1 MQKEFDL
8 PITRF
13 NRLFSH
19 LTYFL
24 FLKKVNRNIFG
35 LVFDLYNLELNNLYK
50 MFSITY
56 STFNLK
62 GDNLQFYRDVAS
74 TTDAVLS
81 HASFTLADYI
91 DNYQQFILNNS
102 IEQIRAK
109 NEYLLELIILGVLW
123 RNKGAYVQKSTRLAT
138 SSLHSLYAI
147 RKANKQLKP
156 SIDKIRGWLISSTL
170 FGSSKSKLIFGV
182 KSFKRLLSWLNATGE
197 YAEEVKRLKG
207 WLEFTKTMSEN
218 ELLIFMAKVY
228 AFAAFFESRSAKS
241 LGIYT
246 SDVSRFV
253 EKAKKNYKGRED
265 FALANRSEVEYH
277 MNMVGAEIL
286 NRELRSN
293 FISKKNKIV
302 LLPTCMRG
310 DWGGMCKATDNG
322 LEKKCIGCNAK
333 CNVGNVHKSMQPYG
347 VDVCLIPHSS
357 DFSKFL
363 QRWKGND
370 DVALVGV
377 ACVPN
382 LLMGGYEMIDLNIAS
397 QCIYLDFCGCK
408 KHWDRKGIATT
419 INIQQ
424 LKNLIDV
431 SSKSNTLGVEQNRI
445 KVA

>member
-1 MQKEFDL
+1 
-8 PITRF
+8 
-13 NRLFSH
+13 
-19 LTYFL
+19 
-24 FLKKVNRNIFG
+24 
-35 LVFDLYNLELNNLYK
+35 

-62 GDNLQFYRDVAS
+62 GDNLQFYRDVAA

-91 DNYQQFILNNS
+91 DNYQQFIQHKS
-102 IEQIRAK
+102 IERVRAK

-123 RNKGAYVQKSTRLAT
+123 RNKGTHVQKSNGLAT
-138 SSLHSLYAI
+138 SILHGLYEI

-170 FGSSKSKLIFGV
+170 FGSSENRLGFSIKSY
-182 KSFKRLLSWLNATGE
+182 KRLLSWLNATGE
-197 YAEEVKRLKG
+197 YAEEVKRLRG
-207 WLEFTKTMSEN
+207 WLEFAKTLSEN
-218 ELLIFMAKVY
+218 ERLIFIAKVY
-228 AFAAFFESRSAKS
+228 AFAAFFESRSAKN

-246 SDVSRFV
+246 SDVTRFV
-253 EKAKKNYKGRED
+253 EKAAKNYKGRED
-265 FALANRSEVEYH
+265 YALATRSEVEYH

-293 FISKKNKIV
+293 FISKKTKIV

-310 DWGGMCKATDNG
+310 DLGGMCKASDNG
-322 LEKKCIGCNAK
+322 LEKKCVGCNAK
-333 CNVGNVHKSMQPYG
+333 CNVGKVQKSMQPYS

-363 QRWKGND
+363 KRWSGND

-424 LKNLIDV
+424 LKNIIDT
-431 SSKSNTLGVEQNRI
+431 SSKTNTLGDEQNRV